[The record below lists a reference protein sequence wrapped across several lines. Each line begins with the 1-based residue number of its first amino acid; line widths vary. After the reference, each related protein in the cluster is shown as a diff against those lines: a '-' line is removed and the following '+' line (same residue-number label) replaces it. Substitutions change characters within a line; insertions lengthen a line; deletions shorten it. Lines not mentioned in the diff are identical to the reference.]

1 MGKIYTP
8 EIRKWANW
16 LISMVHVDSKGFK
29 DVVFGKASAEKEKTP
44 GYRKLLLEG
53 FLDEYSYKPLISGQA
68 L

>member
-1 MGKIYTP
+1 
-8 EIRKWANW
+8 
-16 LISMVHVDSKGFK
+16 MVHVDSKGFK